1 MGYHFSSWLTAILN
15 LCRINF
21 KITWSLIILLENMH
35 KKFEMNWTKIKG
47 SCQSARKVVTH
58 DSKSDLPLILM
69 IFKITYYK
77 NTSFHFSNVS
87 FETLAAALI
96 LGLFAI
102 FILVYTVCLQC
113 CWSNR
118 RCPWFL
124 GKEESSKDKY
134 SFCPCVQA
142 IHSPD
147 SWQSA
152 GLEQVNSHLL
162 QPTDELNT
170 LNT

>member
-1 MGYHFSSWLTAILN
+1 MPKIIIFTHF
-15 LCRINF
+15 
-21 KITWSLIILLENMH
+21 
-35 KKFEMNWTKIKG
+35 
-47 SCQSARKVVTH
+47 
-58 DSKSDLPLILM
+58 
-69 IFKITYYK
+69 Y
-77 NTSFHFSNVS
+77 FSNVS

-96 LGLFAI
+96 LGLFAL

-124 GKEESSKDKY
+124 GKDDDQTKDKY

-147 SWQSA
+147 S
-152 GLEQVNSHLL
+152 
-162 QPTDELNT
+162 
-170 LNT
+170 

>member
-1 MGYHFSSWLTAILN
+1 MHFSNVSFKSWHWFLAYLVCHFSKN
-15 LCRINF
+15 L
-21 KITWSLIILLENMH
+21 H
-35 KKFEMNWTKIKG
+35 KNAKNY
-47 SCQSARKVVTH
+47 Q
-58 DSKSDLPLILM
+58 
-69 IFKITYYK
+69 IFFFFY
-77 NTSFHFSNVS
+77 FSNVS

-96 LGLFAI
+96 LGLFAL

-124 GKEESSKDKY
+124 GKDDDITKDKY

-152 GLEQVNSHLL
+152 GLEQVYVTNSYSISRGRSRIW
-162 QPTDELNT
+162 PPR
-170 LNT
+170 